1 MTLTALHTTIITAAK
16 IMLFIISSFSGG
28 LHCLLCY
35 YMLLLNHCYITDTY
49 TFYVRELVLTNLC
62 NQYTLL
68 SFKNQY
74 HICGTQ
80 VSDPNVPN
88 AGTLGSDTCVPALK
102 KRRNRHSAGTTFL
115 YQQLILQPLFIH
127 LIFLLILLLLALLS

>member
-35 YMLLLNHCYITDTY
+35 YMLLLNHCCITDTY
-49 TFYVRELVLTNLC
+49 TFYVRELVSTNLY

-68 SFKNQY
+68 SFKNQH

-80 VSDPNVPN
+80 
-88 AGTLGSDTCVPALK
+88 GSDTCVPALK

-127 LIFLLILLLLALLS
+127 LIFLLTLLLLALLS

>member
-35 YMLLLNHCYITDTY
+35 YMLLLNHCCITDTY
-49 TFYVRELVLTNLC
+49 TFYVRELVSTNLY

-74 HICGTQ
+74 HIC
-80 VSDPNVPN
+80 
-88 AGTLGSDTCVPALK
+88 GTLGSDTCVPALK